1 MEGALAYAILATEI
15 GHFLSRLC
23 FSQDH
28 MCCLASARFPYP
40 VPDGMEE
47 VFGQVVP
54 TVYEQMYKRPHTFL
68 FTDFWPRLEARGVD
82 RATFDSIMLDNPRRL
97 FGG

>member
-1 MEGALAYAILATEI
+1 
-15 GHFLSRLC
+15 
-23 FSQDH
+23 

-40 VPDGMEE
+40 IPPGMED
-47 VFGQVVP
+47 VFEQVLP

-68 FTDFWPRLEARGVD
+68 FTDFWPRLEALGID
-82 RATFDSIMLDNPRRL
+82 RSTFDSIMTDNPRRL